1 MNTARIH
8 PETGR
13 IILPKSKRPLSRALR
28 YASAALVTDGRLAFA
43 LRWRDHFR
51 RKSEA
56 RRAHEELAGTIQ
68 FVKSLVGA
76 LILAA
81 LGYVALH
88 LAFAL

>member
-1 MNTARIH
+1 MNTTRIH

-13 IILPKSKRPLSRALR
+13 IMLPKSKRPLPRALR

-51 RKSEA
+51 RKSES
-56 RRAHEELAGTIQ
+56 RRAHKELTESVQ
-68 FVKSLVGA
+68 LVKDVVGA
-76 LILAA
+76 LILTA